1 MFRTNCSNLFVIG
14 NLSTVV
20 FPCFTDHEMRH
31 LRQEVFVTRQSAFAQ
46 GTYKNYLTQW
56 RSYQLFCLWF
66 KQPAIPCSLD
76 SLILYAQFLGRS
88 FKSVRLIMNYLYG
101 VQVLHLLH
109 DAQFPNLSEFQFRL
123 FARGLS
129 KRLPHIPKQAE
140 PVTPVIL
147 LALYPFIDMHVK
159 CHVALWASFLYAF
172 FMMARKSNIVPPS
185 KLKFD
190 PQLYLCHGDIT
201 VCNAYVK
208 VSMRWSK
215 TNQDR
220 SRFVTVPLPAI
231 PGSPSA
237 QFMPFPFWSP
247 FVLVEVLN
255 LPPLSVMGSF

>member
-1 MFRTNCSNLFVIG
+1 M
-14 NLSTVV
+14 
-20 FPCFTDHEMRH
+20 
-31 LRQEVFVTRQSAFAQ
+31 
-46 GTYKNYLTQW
+46 
-56 RSYQLFCLWF
+56 
-66 KQPAIPCSLD
+66 
-76 SLILYAQFLGRS
+76 
-88 FKSVRLIMNYLYG
+88 RLIMNYLYG

-215 TNQDR
+215 NNQDR
-220 SRFVTVPLPAI
+220 SRVVTVPLPAI
-231 PGSPSA
+231 PGSPLCPVHAFSLLESTCPCRSSEPA
-237 QFMPFPFWSP
+237 FSFGDGKFLTYSS
-247 FVLVEVLN
+247 FVGDFRSLLGKAGFDPQIFSGHSFRRGGATTAFKANIPSEFIQQQGDWRSDCYKRYIDISFDQKLN
-255 LPPLSVMGSF
+255 LCYLLRDYILGIT